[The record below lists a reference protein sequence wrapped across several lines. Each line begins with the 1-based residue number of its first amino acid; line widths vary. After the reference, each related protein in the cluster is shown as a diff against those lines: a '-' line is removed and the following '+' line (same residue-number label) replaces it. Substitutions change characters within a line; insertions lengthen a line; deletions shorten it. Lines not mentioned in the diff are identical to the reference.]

1 MKKLSFPPS
10 AVLAVNLLL
19 VAVLLSSIFYGAY
32 SFGTNLK
39 KDIEAKKELDSLTKE
54 KLRLEIQL
62 KKLELSKN
70 GN

>member
-1 MKKLSFPPS
+1 MFKFKLSAS
-10 AVLAVNLLL
+10 LLQNCFL
-19 VAVLLSSIFYGAY
+19 VAVLFGLIWYGDY
-32 SFGTNLK
+32 NFGTNLK

>member
-1 MKKLSFPPS
+1 MFKIKLSAS
-10 AVLAVNLLL
+10 LLQNCLL
-19 VAVLLSSIFYGAY
+19 VAVLLGSIWYGAY

-70 GN
+70 GS

>member
-1 MKKLSFPPS
+1 MFKFKFS
-10 AVLAVNLLL
+10 ANLLQNCLL
-19 VAVLLSSIFYGAY
+19 VAVFLGLIWYGAY

-39 KDIEAKKELDSLTKE
+39 KDIEAKKELNSLTKE